1 MQMISVA
8 EEKKMRERDKLTP
21 CKGCKYYKLNYK
33 EVMLYWT
40 PGYFC
45 MLKGRKI
52 DENDRDCEEYEE
64 DEDLCADIPSD

>member
-1 MQMISVA
+1 MI
-8 EEKKMRERDKLTP
+8 ERDKVYP
-21 CKGCKYYKLNYK
+21 CKGCIHRKLHYR
-33 EVMLYWT
+33 EIMLYWT

-45 MLKGRKI
+45 MLKGKKI

>member
-1 MQMISVA
+1 M
-8 EEKKMRERDKLTP
+8 ERDKLTP

-33 EVMLYWT
+33 EVLLYWT

-52 DENDRDCEEYEE
+52 DENDRDCEEYEANE
-64 DEDLCADIPSD
+64 TSYESENDIEELDTDTIV